1 MSQTTDLSLPTTP
14 QTPVCVQPGGGV
26 CYSLERAWGQMRRMW
41 LRSYR
46 PAYVRRM
53 ELARQGTCPSC
64 QHEVVDPRDLKY
76 LRNVC
81 GYWWKPDNDLFAWR
95 GRLGF
100 ARHGLCEIVVFT
112 LGFLIVGGLCAS
124 LAVWLHWVWQH
135 WLFWIPFAAA
145 ALVWL
150 EILYFFRDPERT
162 IPADA
167 DALVSPADGTVTNV
181 EEVDEPELGRALR
194 ISIFLS
200 IFNVHVNRLPRAG
213 RITNVRYFPG
223 AFLDARNPASA
234 VRNEQLWIDMEEEGT
249 NRPIRVKQISGAIA
263 RRIVCWLKVGDTVQ
277 KGERLGMIK
286 LGSRTDV
293 LLPAGQAREVCV
305 KVGDKV
311 QGGATVLLRI
321 GDALLGNAVATGK
334 TR

>member
-1 MSQTTDLSLPTTP
+1 MSLIREPSLPTTP
-14 QTPVCVQPGGGV
+14 QTPQCVQPGGGF
-26 CYSLERAWGQMRRMW
+26 CFSLERAWGQIRRMW

-46 PAYVRRM
+46 PAYVRIM
-53 ELARQGTCPSC
+53 ELKRQGSCPNC
-64 QHEVVDPRDLKY
+64 QHDIVDPRDLKY
-76 LRNVC
+76 MRNVC
-81 GYWWKPDNDLFAWR
+81 GYSWKQEDDPFAWR

-112 LGFLIVGGLCAS
+112 LSFLIVGNLCAA
-124 LAVWLHWVWQH
+124 LAVWLHW
-135 WLFWIPFAAA
+135 LFWLPFAAA

-150 EILYFFRDPERT
+150 EILYFFRDPDRA

-167 DALVSPADGTVTNV
+167 DAMVSPADGTVTNV
-181 EEVDEPELGRALR
+181 EEVEEPEFGRALR

-200 IFNVHVNRLPRAG
+200 IFNVHVNRLPRSG
-213 RITNVRYFPG
+213 RVTNVRYFPG
-223 AFLDARNPASA
+223 AFLDARNPQSA
-234 VRNEQLWIDMEEEGT
+234 IRNEQLWIDMEEEGA

-293 LLPAGQAREVCV
+293 LIPAGQAREVCV

-311 QGGATVLLRI
+311 RGGATILMRV
-321 GDALLGNAVATGK
+321 
-334 TR
+334 

>member
-1 MSQTTDLSLPTTP
+1 MSQLGELSLPTTP
-14 QTPVCVQPGGGV
+14 QAPQGVQPGGGF
-26 CYSLERAWGQMRRMW
+26 CFSLERAWGNMRRMW
-41 LRSYR
+41 LRAYR
-46 PAYVRRM
+46 PAYVRIM
-53 ELARQGTCPSC
+53 ELKRQGACPRC
-64 QHEVVDPRDLKY
+64 VHDIVDPRDLKY
-76 LRNVC
+76 TRNVC
-81 GYWWKPDNDLFAWR
+81 GYSWKPEDDPFAWR

-100 ARHGLCEIVVFT
+100 ARHGLCEILVFT
-112 LGFLIVGGLCAS
+112 LGFLVVGNLCAA
-124 LAVWLHWVWQH
+124 LAVWLNC
-135 WLFWIPFAAA
+135 LFWIPFAAA

-150 EILYFFRDPERT
+150 EILYFFRDPERD

-181 EEVDEPELGRALR
+181 EEVDEPEFGRALR

-213 RITNVRYFPG
+213 QITNVRYFPG

-293 LLPAGQAREVCV
+293 LIPAGQARAVCV
-305 KVGDKV
+305 KAGDKV
-311 QGGATVLLRI
+311 RGGATILMRV
-321 GDALLGNAVATGK
+321 
-334 TR
+334 